1 MADNKKPKPPKV
13 NPGPLPKSSG
23 SGAKMFQPQTRK
35 IDPRS
40 RPLPRA
46 AAAAP
51 VRSFQGPP
59 APARSSGPDGR
70 GYTYG
75 GPPNI
80 RPPQV
85 YQAEALINQEYGP
98 EDQGYDFLAE
108 LAALGLLP
116 GGGPGGGGSRG
127 GGGGPSNPDPM
138 GWNAIAREQARKQ
151 AYAGMGGA
159 LDQQEKAQLDAIA
172 AREGRIKQ
180 SGVDA
185 RKRLDDSIAGL
196 NAMATQ
202 TGQQVG
208 QAYGQAG
215 ANIDQLL
222 GQYAGQQQALGQ
234 GAARTLGAF
243 GVGGEELGVL
253 GPSIQQTMGAYRGG
267 LSALGGISQA
277 DIAQRPLAYQ
287 ALSADRLAGL
297 SASEQRA
304 LAEAEDE
311 RARIQA
317 DIARQKAELAY
328 RQLPELFGIQDAE
341 IARKERFA

>member
-1 MADNKKPKPPKV
+1 MNRAQIEKSAIGFRTPESVGESFNFQTNKT
-13 NPGPLPKSSG
+13 GL
-23 SGAKMFQPQTRK
+23 
-35 IDPRS
+35 
-40 RPLPRA
+40 
-46 AAAAP
+46 AP
-51 VRSFQGPP
+51 VPTNDSYDPIG
-59 APARSSGPDGR
+59 D
-70 GYTYG
+70 
-75 GPPNI
+75 
-80 RPPQV
+80 
-85 YQAEALINQEYGP
+85 LI
-98 EDQGYDFLAE
+98 
-108 LAALGLLP
+108 ALGLIP
-116 GGGPGGGGSRG
+116 GGSGGGSG
-127 GGGGPSNPDPM
+127 GGGGGASRPSNPDPM
-138 GWNAIAREQARKQ
+138 GWNAIAREQALKE

-297 SASEQRA
+297 SANEQRA

-317 DIARQKAELAY
+317 DIARQRSELAY
-328 RQLPELFGIQDAE
+328 RQLPEQFGIQDAE
-341 IARKERFA
+341 IARRERFA